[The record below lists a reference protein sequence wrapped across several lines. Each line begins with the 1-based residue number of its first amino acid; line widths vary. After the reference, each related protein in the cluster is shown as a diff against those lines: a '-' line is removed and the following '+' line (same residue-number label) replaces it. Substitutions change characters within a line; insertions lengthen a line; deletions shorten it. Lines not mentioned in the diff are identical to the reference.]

1 MATRSRIGIVNDNG
15 TVTSIYCHWD
25 GYPDHN
31 GAILVEHYNTE
42 SKIREL
48 MDLGCLSILGEVI
61 GEKCD
66 FNSFNSQHSNQC
78 LAYGRDRGETN
89 IDAVTHSNIAK
100 FLSYG
105 EAYNYLWHN
114 NHWTCTDF
122 NGEEHDLYVSVK

>member
-15 TVTSIYCHWD
+15 TVTSIYCHYD

-48 MDLGCLSILGEVI
+48 MTLGDISILGEVI
-61 GEKCD
+61 GVKCD
-66 FNSFNSQHSNQC
+66 FDTFRSRNRNQC

-89 IDAVTHSNIAK
+89 IDAVTHSSIAE
-100 FLSYG
+100 FLAEG
-105 EAYNYLWHN
+105 EEYNYLWRDNQWNCMDWN
-114 NHWTCTDF
+114 NQV
-122 NGEEHDLYVSVK
+122 HDLYTEAA